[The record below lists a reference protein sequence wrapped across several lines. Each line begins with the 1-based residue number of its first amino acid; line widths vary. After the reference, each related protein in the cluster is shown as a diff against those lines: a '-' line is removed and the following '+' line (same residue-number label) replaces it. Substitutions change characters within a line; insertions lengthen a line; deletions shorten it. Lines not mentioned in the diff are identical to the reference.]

1 VSGQWAGPGPSGLSG
16 TGARTRV
23 ALVTRARPGRLP
35 CMGDVTELHQR
46 WCIADGHADSLMW
59 NRDLTARSEEGHV
72 DFPRLREA
80 GVKLQ
85 CFTIVTRGFPFIGGF
100 PVFAAWRGW
109 PREARASEWTRALWQ
124 IERMEEF
131 CRRSGDAAR
140 ITTTGAA
147 LEDNLAHGRL
157 SAVLGVEGGHA
168 IEGKVERLAELH
180 RRGVRFMGLTHLSNN
195 DLGGSSFPM
204 MGNRGLTPLG
214 REVMEEMARLGL
226 SVDVAHA
233 SESTLEDLFAHPTV
247 RYFCSHTGV
256 RAAGGGW
263 RNLSDAA
270 LRRIADRGG
279 VVGIIFAPV
288 YLGGDSVA
296 DVVRHIEHAVDVMGV
311 EGVGLG
317 SDYDGMVALPRG
329 MKDVT
334 DLRLLTEALLQR
346 HPESWVER
354 VAGGNF
360 RRFFQET
367 LGG

>member
-1 VSGQWAGPGPSGLSG
+1 
-16 TGARTRV
+16 
-23 ALVTRARPGRLP
+23 
-35 CMGDVTELHQR
+35 MGDVKELHQR
-46 WCIADGHADSLMW
+46 WCVADGHADSLMW
-59 NRDLTARSEEGHV
+59 NRDLVARSNEGHV

-131 CRRSGDAAR
+131 CRLSGDTAR

-168 IEGKVERLAELH
+168 IEGRVERLAELH

-195 DLGGSSFPM
+195 NLGGSSFPM

-214 REVMEEMARLGL
+214 QEVMEEMARLGL

-247 RYFCSHTGV
+247 RFFCSHTGV

-263 RNLSDAA
+263 RNLSDAS

-288 YLGGDSVA
+288 YLGGDSVD
-296 DVVRHIEHAVDVMGV
+296 DVVRHIEHAVDVMG
-311 EGVGLG
+311 EGGVGLG
-317 SDYDGMVALPRG
+317 SDYDGMVPLPKG

-334 DLRLLTEALLQR
+334 DLHLLTEALLRR

-354 VAGGNF
+354 VVGGNF

>member
-1 VSGQWAGPGPSGLSG
+1 
-16 TGARTRV
+16 
-23 ALVTRARPGRLP
+23 
-35 CMGDVTELHQR
+35 MGDVTELHQR

-270 LRRIADRGG
+270 LRRISDRGG

>member
-1 VSGQWAGPGPSGLSG
+1 
-16 TGARTRV
+16 
-23 ALVTRARPGRLP
+23 
-35 CMGDVTELHQR
+35 MGDVKELHRR

-59 NRDLTARSEEGHV
+59 NRDLCERSTEGHV

-80 GVKLQ
+80 GMKLQ
-85 CFTIVTRGFPFIGGF
+85 CFTLVTRGFPFIGGF
-100 PVFAAWRGW
+100 PLFAAWRKW
-109 PREARASEWTRALWQ
+109 PREARGGEWSRALWQ
-124 IERMEEF
+124 IGQLDAF
-131 CRRSGDAAR
+131 CARSGDTVRVA
-140 ITTTGAA
+140 TTGAG
-147 LEDNLAHGRL
+147 LEDNLANGRL

-168 IEGKVERLAELH
+168 IEGQVERLAELH

-214 REVMEEMARLGL
+214 HQVMEEMARLGM

-233 SESTLEDLFAHPTV
+233 SEQTLTDLFAHPTV

-270 LRRIADRGG
+270 LRTIAQRGG
-279 VVGIIFAPV
+279 VVGIILAPV
-288 YLGGDSVA
+288 YLGGDTWD
-296 DVVRHIEHAVDVMGV
+296 DVVRHVEHAVDVMGE
-311 EGVGLG
+311 EGVGVG

-329 MKDVT
+329 MRDVT
-334 DLRLLTEALLQR
+334 DLPRLTEALLKR

-354 VAGGNF
+354 VMGGNF
-360 RRFFQET
+360 RRYFRET
-367 LGG
+367 LGGG